1 MSKNASS
8 SGQNEW
14 IGKAIE
20 SGVSLIG
27 NIVASTSGGSGG
39 GGGNQPTIVR
49 QTRPIDFGM
58 IAFIGIFLV
67 LGLILI
73 FKK

>member
-8 SGQNEW
+8 SGENEW

-20 SGVSLIG
+20 SGVALIG
-27 NIVASTSGGSGG
+27 NIVASTSGGTGG

-49 QTRPIDFGM
+49 QDKPIDLG
-58 IAFIGIFLV
+58 IISFIGIFLV